1 MENFIGN
8 RSFSDHLMIGQLKL
22 TIDKDRQLGE
32 VDSVVHTI
40 CCGSKM
46 GVYLFLFDLSEMTT
60 KWIKS

>member
-22 TIDKDRQLGE
+22 TIDKDRQLGV

-40 CCGSKM
+40 CCGSNR
-46 GVYLFLFDLSEMTT
+46 GLSIFIRFIRNDH
-60 KWIKS
+60 KVD